1 MPPVLPRDEHCLSE
15 IKPDFDSLDTKMRE
29 RAYGSLPLLYLKKW
43 DSAQRQTGDSA
54 AEHVVS
60 GLEDGLEPGQD
71 LIFYLVDQGAGE
83 EAAAFGGGDTVYP
96 NLSQVVLTADN
107 RVAAGDVVVIQP
119 VPEGGWGRGGSASRE
134 RSSAA
139 A

>member
-1 MPPVLPRDEHCLSE
+1 M
-15 IKPDFDSLDTKMRE
+15 
-29 RAYGSLPLLYLKKW
+29 
-43 DSAQRQTGDSA
+43 
-54 AEHVVS
+54 
-60 GLEDGLEPGQD
+60 EPGQD

-119 VPEGGWGRGGSASRE
+119 VPQCGGAVAQLAGFDVQRGGVVQSGRLGEKQLVLVRYTAAVQLAVERESILYRLSQAS
-134 RSSAA
+134 
-139 A
+139 